1 MRTVTARH
9 ARRAGTLRGM
19 SSQTWRTPAIIL
31 ACGCIIMC
39 ISFGIR
45 AGFGL
50 FLQPISLEHGWGRE
64 VFSFAIALQNLMWG
78 ALGAV
83 AGGLADRYGPGR
95 VVAIGAICYIL
106 GLIGLA
112 YIDTPLLLHLN
123 SGLLLGGALGGT
135 SFGIILAVIGRTVAP
150 ERRSL
155 AMGVATAA
163 GSFGQFLLL
172 PITQALI
179 STFDWHTALLVLAGI
194 AALIIPLSLALVG
207 DPAAGSGAKQQSIG
221 EALREALGEKGFHL
235 LFWGY
240 FVCGFHIAMLTVHLP
255 AFVTDAGL
263 SAAHGMTAL
272 ALIGLFNV
280 IGTFGAGWLGG
291 RFSKKYL
298 LSTIYSIR
306 AVLISMLVFLPLT
319 PVVLYLF
326 AVGIGLLW
334 LGTVPLTNGLVGQI
348 FGMRYAAMLA
358 SIVFFGHQIGSFVG
372 VWLAGYLYDTTG
384 SYAGAFMAS
393 IGLGVFAALVNL
405 PVNEKPLAERAKHA
419 AAVA

>member
-1 MRTVTARH
+1 MEKA
-9 ARRAGTLRGM
+9 
-19 SSQTWRTPAIIL
+19 SWRTPLVVLVA
-31 ACGCIIMC
+31 GCIIMC

-50 FLQPISLEHGWGRE
+50 FLQPMSQEYGWGRE
-64 VFSFAIALQNLMWG
+64 VFSISIALQNLMWG

-83 AGGLADRYGPGR
+83 AGGFADRYGPGR
-95 VVAIGAICYIL
+95 VVAAGAVCYIL

-112 YIDTPLLLHLN
+112 YIATPWLLHLN
-123 SGLLLGGALGGT
+123 SALLLGGALGGT
-135 SFGIILAVIGRTVAP
+135 SFGIILAVIGRSVAP

-155 AMGVATAA
+155 AMGIATSA

-172 PITQALI
+172 PITQTLI
-179 STFDWHTALLVLAGI
+179 ASFDWHVALLVLAGV
-194 AALIIPLSLALVG
+194 AALIIPLSLALVAN
-207 DPAAGSGAKQQSIG
+207 PAAGAPKQQSMG
-221 EALREALGEKGFHL
+221 DALREAMGEKGFHL

-255 AFVTDAGL
+255 AFVIDAGL
-263 SAAHGMTAL
+263 KPSHGMTAL

-280 IGTFGAGWLGG
+280 IGTLGAGYLGG

-298 LSTIYSIR
+298 LSAIYTVR
-306 AVLISMLVFLPLT
+306 AALIGLLVFFPLS
-319 PVVLYLF
+319 PFILYLF
-326 AVGIGLLW
+326 ACGIGLLW

-384 SYAGAFMAS
+384 SYQGAFLAS
-393 IGLGVFAALVNL
+393 IGLGIFAALVNL
-405 PVNEKPLAERAKHA
+405 PVNEKPLAERKLA
-419 AAVA
+419 AAAA

>member
-1 MRTVTARH
+1 MNPKLV
-9 ARRAGTLRGM
+9 
-19 SSQTWRTPAIIL
+19 L

-50 FLQPISLEHGWGRE
+50 FLQPMSLEYGWGRE
-64 VFSFAIALQNLMWG
+64 VFSISIALQNLMWG

-83 AGGLADRYGPGR
+83 AGGFADRYGPGR
-95 VVAIGAICYIL
+95 VVAGGAICYVL

-112 YIDTPLLLHLN
+112 YIDTPLLMHLN

-135 SFGIILAVIGRTVAP
+135 SFGIVLAVIGRTVAP

-155 AMGVATAA
+155 YMGVATAA

-172 PITQALI
+172 PLTQLLI
-179 STFDWHTALLVLAGI
+179 ASLNWHNALLVLAGI
-194 AALIIPLSLALVG
+194 AALIIPLTWALAG
-207 DPAAGSGAKQQSIG
+207 SPAAAAGAAKQQSIG
-221 EALREALGEKGFHL
+221 EALREAMDEKGFHL

-263 SAAHGMTAL
+263 SPAHGMTAL

-280 IGTFGAGWLGG
+280 VGTLGAGWLGG

-298 LSTIYSIR
+298 LSAIYSIR
-306 AVLISMLVFLPLT
+306 AVLISVLVFFPLSPLT
-319 PVVLYLF
+319 LYVF
-326 AVGIGLLW
+326 ACGIGLLW

-358 SIVFFGHQIGSFVG
+358 SIVFFGHQIGSFIG

-384 SYAGAFMAS
+384 SYSGAFLAS
-393 IGLGVFAALVNL
+393 IGLGIFAAIVNL
-405 PVNEKPLAERAKHA
+405 PVNERPLAERRHA
-419 AAVA
+419 QALA

>member
-1 MRTVTARH
+1 M
-9 ARRAGTLRGM
+9 GSKTLR
-19 SSQTWRTPAIIL
+19 SPLTVL
-31 ACGCIIMC
+31 VCGCLIMC

-50 FLQPISLEHGWGRE
+50 FMQPVSVEHAWGRE
-64 VFSFAIALQNLMWG
+64 VFSLSIALQNLMWG

-83 AGGLADRYGPGR
+83 AGAFADRFGPGR
-95 VVAIGAICYIL
+95 VIACGAIAYIL

-112 YIDTPLLLHLN
+112 TIDTPWLLHLN
-123 SGLLLGGALGGT
+123 SSLFLGGALGGT

-155 AMGVATAA
+155 YMGIATAA

-172 PITQALI
+172 PLTQFLI
-179 STFDWHTALLVLAGI
+179 SKFGWHNALFALAAI
-194 AALIIPLSLALVG
+194 AALIIPLTLALASRP
-207 DPAAGSGAKQQSIG
+207 DAGVQSSQSLG
-221 EALREALGEKGFHL
+221 EAFHEAMREKGFHL

-255 AFVTDAGL
+255 SFVTDQGL
-263 SAAHGMTAL
+263 KAEQGMTAL

-280 IGTFGAGWLGG
+280 LGTLSAGILGG

-298 LSTIYSIR
+298 LSTIYIVR
-306 AVLISMLVFLPLT
+306 AGLISILVFLPLS
-319 PVVLYLF
+319 PVTLYTF
-326 AVGIGLLW
+326 ACGIGLLW
-334 LGTVPLTNGLVGQI
+334 LSTVPLTNGLVGQI

-358 SIVFFGHQIGSFVG
+358 SIVFFGHQIGSFIG

-384 SYAGAFMAS
+384 SYAGAFMIS
-393 IGLGVFAALVNL
+393 IGLGLFAAIVNL
-405 PVNEKPLAERAKHA
+405 PVNEKPLAERKAIPA
-419 AAVA
+419 AA

>member
-1 MRTVTARH
+1 MQNV
-9 ARRAGTLRGM
+9 
-19 SSQTWRTPAIIL
+19 SWRTPL
-31 ACGCIIMC
+31 VVLVCGCIIMT

-50 FLQPISLEHGWGRE
+50 FLQPMALEYGWGRE
-64 VFSFAIALQNLMWG
+64 VFSFSIALQNLMWG

-95 VVAIGAICYIL
+95 IVAIGAICYIL

-112 YIDTPLLLHLN
+112 YIDTPWLMHVN
-123 SGLLLGGALGGT
+123 AAVLLGGALGGT

-155 AMGVATAA
+155 YMGIATAA
-163 GSFGQFLLL
+163 GSFGQFALVPL
-172 PITQALI
+172 TQILI
-179 STFDWHTALLVLAGI
+179 ASLNWHNALLVLAGI
-194 AALIIPLSLALVG
+194 AALILPLTLALAG
-207 DPAAGSGAKQQSIG
+207 RPHAAGGAAQQSIG
-221 EALREALGEKGFHL
+221 QALREAMNEKGFHL

-263 SAAHGMTAL
+263 SATHGMTAL
-272 ALIGLFNV
+272 ALIGLFNIV
-280 IGTFGAGWLGG
+280 GTLGAGYLGG

-306 AVLISMLVFLPLT
+306 AVLITMLIALPLT
-319 PVVLYLF
+319 PLTLYVF
-326 AVGIGLLW
+326 ACGIGLLW

-348 FGMRYAAMLA
+348 FGMRYMAMLA

-384 SYAGAFMAS
+384 SYNGAFIAS

-405 PVNEKPLAERAKHA
+405 PVNEKPLAERRHA
-419 AAVA
+419 QAVA

>member
-1 MRTVTARH
+1 MQAQ
-9 ARRAGTLRGM
+9 
-19 SSQTWRTPAIIL
+19 SWRTPAVVL
-31 ACGCIIMC
+31 TCGCLIML

-50 FLQPISLEHGWGRE
+50 FLQPMSLEYGWGRE
-64 VFSFAIALQNLMWG
+64 VFSFSIALQNLMWG

-95 VVAIGAICYIL
+95 VVAGGAIGYIL

-112 YIDTPLLLHLN
+112 YIATPWLMHLN
-123 SGLLLGGALGGT
+123 CGLLLGGALGGT

-155 AMGVATAA
+155 YMGVATAA
-163 GSFGQFLLL
+163 GSFGQFTLL
-172 PITQALI
+172 PVTQVLI
-179 STFDWHTALLVLAGI
+179 ASLGWHHALLVLAGI
-194 AALIIPLSLALVG
+194 AALILPLTLAIANK
-207 DPAAGSGAKQQSIG
+207 PSGAGAGPQQSMS
-221 EALREALGEKGFHL
+221 EALREAMGEKGFHL

-255 AFVTDAGL
+255 AFVTDQGL
-263 SAAHGMTAL
+263 KPAHGMTAL

-298 LSTIYSIR
+298 LSAIYSIR
-306 AVLISMLVFLPLT
+306 AVFIALLVVFPLSPFT
-319 PVVLYLF
+319 LYVF
-326 AVGIGLLW
+326 ACGIGLLW

-384 SYAGAFMAS
+384 SYSGAFIAS

-405 PVNEKPLAERAKHA
+405 PVNEKPLAERGRPAP
-419 AAVA
+419 AVA

>member
-1 MRTVTARH
+1 MQKSA
-9 ARRAGTLRGM
+9 
-19 SSQTWRTPAIIL
+19 WRTPTVVL
-31 ACGCIIMC
+31 AAGCLIMC

-50 FLQPISLEHGWGRE
+50 FLQPMSLEYGWGRE
-64 VFSFAIALQNLMWG
+64 VFSFSIALQNLMWG

-83 AGGLADRYGPGR
+83 AGGFADRFGPGR
-95 VVAIGAICYIL
+95 VVAGGAICYIL
-106 GLIGLA
+106 GLIGMA
-112 YIDTPLLLHLN
+112 YIDTPLLMHAN
-123 SGLLLGGALGGT
+123 AGLFLGGALGGT

-150 ERRSL
+150 EKRSL

-172 PITQALI
+172 PLTQTLI
-179 STFDWHTALLVLAGI
+179 SLLDWHAALLVLAGV
-194 AALIIPLSLALVG
+194 AALIIPLSLALAG
-207 DPAAGSGAKQQSIG
+207 SPAAGTAKQQSIG

-263 SAAHGMTAL
+263 KPSHGMTAL

-280 IGTFGAGWLGG
+280 IGTFSAGWLGG

-298 LSTIYSIR
+298 LSTIYIVR
-306 AVLISMLVFLPLT
+306 AGLISMLVFLPLS
-319 PVVLYLF
+319 PVTLYIF
-326 AVGIGLLW
+326 ACGIGLLW
-334 LGTVPLTNGLVGQI
+334 LGTVPLTNGLVQQI

-358 SIVFFGHQIGSFVG
+358 SVVFFGHQIGSFVG
-372 VWLAGYLYDTTG
+372 VWGAGYLYDTTG
-384 SYAGAFMAS
+384 SYKYAFIAS
-393 IGLGVFAALVNL
+393 IGLGIFAAIVNL
-405 PVNEKPLAERAKHA
+405 PVNEKPLAERRVQPLA
-419 AAVA
+419 A

>member
-1 MRTVTARH
+1 MNPKLV
-9 ARRAGTLRGM
+9 
-19 SSQTWRTPAIIL
+19 L

-50 FLQPISLEHGWGRE
+50 FLQPMSLEYGWGRE
-64 VFSFAIALQNLMWG
+64 VFSISIALQNLMWG

-83 AGGLADRYGPGR
+83 AGGFADRYGPGR
-95 VVAIGAICYIL
+95 VVAGGAICYVL

-112 YIDTPLLLHLN
+112 YIDTPLLMHLN
-123 SGLLLGGALGGT
+123 SGLLLGAALGGT
-135 SFGIILAVIGRTVAP
+135 SFGIVLAVIGRTVAP

-155 AMGVATAA
+155 YMGVATAA

-172 PITQALI
+172 PITQLLI
-179 STFDWHTALLVLAGI
+179 ASINWHNALLVLAGI
-194 AALIIPLSLALVG
+194 AALIIPLTLALAG
-207 DPAAGSGAKQQSIG
+207 SPAAAAGGAKQQSIG
-221 EALREALGEKGFHL
+221 EALREAVGEKGFHL

-263 SAAHGMTAL
+263 SPAHGMTAL

-280 IGTFGAGWLGG
+280 VGTLGAGWLGG

-298 LSTIYSIR
+298 LSAIYSIR
-306 AVLISMLVFLPLT
+306 AVLISVLVFFPLSPLT
-319 PVVLYLF
+319 LYVF
-326 AVGIGLLW
+326 ACGIGLLW

-384 SYAGAFMAS
+384 SYSGAFLAS
-393 IGLGVFAALVNL
+393 IGLGIFAAIVNL
-405 PVNEKPLAERAKHA
+405 PVNERPLAERRHA
-419 AAVA
+419 QALA

>member
-1 MRTVTARH
+1 MQNI
-9 ARRAGTLRGM
+9 
-19 SSQTWRTPAIIL
+19 SWRTPLVVLI
-31 ACGCIIMC
+31 CGCIIMT

-50 FLQPISLEHGWGRE
+50 FLQPMALEYGWGRE
-64 VFSFAIALQNLMWG
+64 VFSISIALQNLMWG
-78 ALGAV
+78 VLGAL
-83 AGGLADRYGPGR
+83 AGGFADRYGAGR
-95 VVAIGAICYIL
+95 VVAAGAICYIL
-106 GLIGLA
+106 GLIGVA
-112 YIDTPLLLHLN
+112 YISTPWLMHVN
-123 SGLLLGGALGGT
+123 AALLLGGALGGT

-155 AMGVATAA
+155 YMGIAAAA
-163 GSFGQFLLL
+163 GSFGQFALVPL
-172 PITQALI
+172 TQVLI
-179 STFDWHTALLVLAGI
+179 ASLNWHNALLVLAGI
-194 AALIIPLSLALVG
+194 AAIMIPLALALAST
-207 DPAAGSGAKQQSIG
+207 PHAAGGPQQSIG
-221 EALREALGEKGFHL
+221 EALREAMNEKGFHL

-272 ALIGLFNV
+272 ALIGLFNIV
-280 IGTFGAGWLGG
+280 GTLGAGYLGG

-298 LSTIYSIR
+298 LSMIYSIR
-306 AVLISMLVFLPLT
+306 AVLITILIALPLT
-319 PVVLYLF
+319 PLTLYIF
-326 AVGIGLLW
+326 ACGIGLLW

-358 SIVFFGHQIGSFVG
+358 SVVFLGHQIGSFVG

-384 SYAGAFMAS
+384 SYNGAFIAS

-405 PVNEKPLAERAKHA
+405 PVNEKPLAERRHA
-419 AAVA
+419 QAVA

>member
-1 MRTVTARH
+1 MQN
-9 ARRAGTLRGM
+9 L
-19 SSQTWRTPAIIL
+19 SWRTPFVVL
-31 ACGCIIMC
+31 VCGCIIMT

-50 FLQPISLEHGWGRE
+50 FLQPMALEYGWGRE
-64 VFSFAIALQNLMWG
+64 VFSFSIALQNLMWG

-95 VVAIGAICYIL
+95 IVAIGAICYIL

-112 YIDTPLLLHLN
+112 YIDTPWLMHVN
-123 SGLLLGGALGGT
+123 AAVLLGGALGGT

-155 AMGVATAA
+155 YMGIATAA
-163 GSFGQFLLL
+163 GSFGQF
-172 PITQALI
+172 ALVPLSQI
-179 STFDWHTALLVLAGI
+179 LIASLNWHNALLVLAGI
-194 AALIIPLSLALVG
+194 AALILPLTLALAGRPHAVG
-207 DPAAGSGAKQQSIG
+207 GAAQQSIG
-221 EALREALGEKGFHL
+221 QALREAMNEKGFHL

-263 SAAHGMTAL
+263 SATHGMTAL
-272 ALIGLFNV
+272 ALIGLFNIV
-280 IGTFGAGWLGG
+280 GTLGAGYLGG

-306 AVLISMLVFLPLT
+306 AVLITMLIALPLT
-319 PVVLYLF
+319 PVTLYVF
-326 AVGIGLLW
+326 ACGIGLLW

-348 FGMRYAAMLA
+348 FGMRYMAMLA

-384 SYAGAFMAS
+384 SYNGAFIAS

-405 PVNEKPLAERAKHA
+405 PVNEKPLAERRHA
-419 AAVA
+419 QAVA